1 MIDANEY
8 ALNKH
13 LEKQEKQELNLNAML
28 DEFDDELFK
37 LGETINSLQAQAKDY
52 NGYDFT
58 EELNDAL
65 EDLI

>member
-1 MIDANEY
+1 MIDANEK
-8 ALNKH
+8 ALKTY
-13 LEKQEKQELNLNAML
+13 LDEQEKQEINLNAML

-37 LGETINSLQAQAKDY
+37 LGEIINDLQAQAKDY

-58 EELNDAL
+58 KELNDAL